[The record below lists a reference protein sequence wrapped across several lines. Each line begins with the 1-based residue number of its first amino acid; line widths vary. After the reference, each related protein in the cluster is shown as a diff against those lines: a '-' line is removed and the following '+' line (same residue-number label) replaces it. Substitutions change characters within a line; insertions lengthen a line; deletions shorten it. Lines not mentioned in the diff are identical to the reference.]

1 MDKTQ
6 TEHQK
11 TYKDRIRKAIDQ
23 SEKGTVLRE
32 AIKIMDEK
40 DGERNYDNE
49 RISRTD
55 FQIRENDKN

>member
-1 MDKTQ
+1 MDKR
-6 TEHQK
+6 QK
-11 TYKDRIRKAIDQ
+11 ERKEKYKDRIRHAIDQ
-23 SEKGTVLRE
+23 SEKGMVLRE

-40 DGERNYDNE
+40 DGEKDYDNE